1 MHFYNEV
8 VCDSKRLSRAEHRTP
23 DAAQLE
29 VKPGR
34 LVACTYLSNGGG
46 GNELFRLLGVVTGEA
61 SAAAAAAAAVQ
72 EGGAAMGDEVGGS
85 SSGGAVRYWRVE
97 WDNDNVDEAYATDE
111 IEEMALPVVA
121 SRCVCHV
128 SCARN
133 EVSKL

>member
-8 VCDSKRLSRAEHRTP
+8 VRDSKRLSRAEHWTP

-61 SAAAAAAAAVQ
+61 SAAAAAAVQ

-85 SSGGAVRYWRVE
+85 SSSSAVRYWRVE
-97 WDNDNVDEAYATDE
+97 WDNDDVDEAYATDE

-128 SCARN
+128 LCARI